1 MKLEE
6 EIQQKSFK
14 SEYHK
19 LAVNILYTHGWLVSH
34 LAESLRPYGLTIQQ
48 YNLLRILRGQHP
60 APATITL
67 LRERMLDKMSDASRL
82 IDRLQAKGLV
92 DRLPS
97 TEDRRKAGVVISER
111 GLDLLREIDDL
122 EADTLSLFS
131 GISEAEARQTN
142 AALDALRGI

>member
-1 MKLEE
+1 
-6 EIQQKSFK
+6 
-14 SEYHK
+14 
-19 LAVNILYTHGWLVSH
+19 
-34 LAESLRPYGLTIQQ
+34 
-48 YNLLRILRGQHP
+48 
-60 APATITL
+60 
-67 LRERMLDKMSDASRL
+67 MLDKMSDASRL